1 MGGMPGGAQPQ
12 QRQAPQQPA
21 DPFDNPFGKV
31 LKDMFGGGA
40 AQQQPPQQQRR
51 AEPSQPSQNPFG
63 DNPLGKIFEEM
74 MKSAQ
79 GGQASA
85 PEPRS
90 RSRPPQPRTNPSGRA
105 KNPYDDLFGEM
116 FETGAKQRDEYEK
129 NIGSIF
135 DQFSKGMDR
144 YR

>member
-1 MGGMPGGAQPQ
+1 
-12 QRQAPQQPA
+12 
-21 DPFDNPFGKV
+21 
-31 LKDMFGGGA
+31 
-40 AQQQPPQQQRR
+40 
-51 AEPSQPSQNPFG
+51 
-63 DNPLGKIFEEM
+63 

-85 PEPRS
+85 PERQT
-90 RSRPPQPRTNPSGRA
+90 PPQPRTNPSGRA